1 MDITK
6 NYIDKCSK
14 AKQLQDLIK
23 KMKYGQVIA
32 IIDKTKFDY
41 NQKEIIY
48 CGDQVWTII
57 NEPSK
62 NIAYY
67 EIYDGYDGSQMF
79 FRDNFIWLPRIDELI
94 DHIKT
99 EWQDNLT
106 YVEIIQ
112 EFNDWFTPLNYT
124 DVCGY
129 SPEELWLD
137 FVMFRLYGKKCELDT
152 EGEYE
157 WR

>member
-6 NYIDKCSK
+6 NYIEKCSK
-14 AKQLQDLIK
+14 AKALQDLIK

-32 IIDKTKFDY
+32 IIDKTKFGY

-48 CGDQVWTII
+48 CGDPVTTITD
-57 NEPSK
+57 EPSGSVDH
-62 NIAYY
+62 YM
-67 EIYDGYDGSQMF
+67 IYDGYDGSQMF

-112 EFNDWFTPLNYT
+112 EFNDWFAPLKYT
-124 DVCGY
+124 DVCHHT
-129 SPEELWLD
+129 PEELWLD
-137 FVMFRLYGKKCELDT
+137 FVMYKLYDCKWNDADWVKKD
-152 EGEYE
+152 G
-157 WR
+157 